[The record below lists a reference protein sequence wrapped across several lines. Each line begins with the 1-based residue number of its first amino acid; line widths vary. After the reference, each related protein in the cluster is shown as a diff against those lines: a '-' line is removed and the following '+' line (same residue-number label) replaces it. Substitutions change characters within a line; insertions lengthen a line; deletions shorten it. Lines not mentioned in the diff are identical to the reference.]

1 MQKKH
6 KFFLSLLAIL
16 LALTFGTGIM
26 AHNAGCKAAD
36 TALFLC
42 ESNEQWYDYTA

>member
-16 LALTFGTGIM
+16 LALTFGTGI
-26 AHNAGCKAAD
+26 AHNADCEAAD

-42 ESNEQWYDYTA
+42 EIDSDWGEQML